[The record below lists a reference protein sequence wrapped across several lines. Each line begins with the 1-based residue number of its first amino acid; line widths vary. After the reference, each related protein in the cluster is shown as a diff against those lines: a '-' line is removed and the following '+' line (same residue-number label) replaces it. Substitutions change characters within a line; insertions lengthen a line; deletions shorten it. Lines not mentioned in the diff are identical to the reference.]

1 MQNQD
6 THGKMLTVMAGYLVC
21 PVCHRNRRLAKIR
34 SDTEGINIPVFCRDC
49 KHEIIIDISR
59 GQCFESR
66 SR

>member
-1 MQNQD
+1 MK
-6 THGKMLTVMAGYLVC
+6 GKRTMKQTI
-21 PVCHRNRRLAKIR
+21 RLAKIR